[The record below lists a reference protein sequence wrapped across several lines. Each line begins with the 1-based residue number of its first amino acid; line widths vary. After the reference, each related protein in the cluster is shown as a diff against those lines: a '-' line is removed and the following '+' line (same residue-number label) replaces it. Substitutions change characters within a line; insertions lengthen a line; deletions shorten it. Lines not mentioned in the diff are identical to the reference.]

1 MCRPNFRVKLD
12 LCKFYNDVRRYC
24 WIFIDGTK
32 MCNVSHM
39 TEHIGKLLNI
49 KEPFHLLLNKTEYLP
64 PNEDIRI
71 VKENETILVSP
82 GSGLENEMEIS
93 TENTTQDISSFMK
106 EERNNSF
113 QNKQIQTNC
122 FSVNTTAVQ
131 TLSNEGA
138 YKSQSEFSGFSTTC
152 YGKGDSEASS
162 VVKSK
167 TTDTALME
175 DFNTENLYPK
185 RKRVRHRK
193 KKTKEVE
200 QSAPQENENKP
211 AKPRIIDSYPVSFGS
226 HIRFDNVDNKDVKE
240 NKVIRTDT
248 MNGCNV
254 KQISPSHE
262 LANLLSLGKSSTPL
276 TFSNTRVKEEP
287 KVDHMSDGEPQVK
300 ASSENRN
307 ESVAVNE
314 KAQNGKKDWL
324 DKDFL
329 KYPIL
334 TRKPEVLDVI
344 AFKMLKIGKDYTPQI
359 SDFIVGEVIFRNPL
373 NTVYT
378 FKVLKGLSEV
388 QIPVGKFTIMQDK
401 EERVMN
407 DTFVVNYAQMMESR
421 LISSGSPPVSMHSII
436 VVT

>member
-93 TENTTQDISSFMK
+93 TENTTQDMSSFMK

-113 QNKQIQTNC
+113 QHKEIQTNC

-138 YKSQSEFSGFSTTC
+138 YKSQSEFSGFSTAC

-162 VVKSK
+162 VIESK

-200 QSAPQENENKP
+200 QSTPQENENKP
-211 AKPRIIDSYPVSFGS
+211 AKPRIIDSCPVSFGK
-226 HIRFDNVDNKDVKE
+226 HIRFDNVDSKDVKE

-287 KVDHMSDGEPQVK
+287 KVEHMSDVEPQVN

-329 KYPIL
+329 KCPIL
-334 TRKPEVLDVI
+334 TRKPELLDVI
-344 AFKMLKIGKDYTPQI
+344 AFKMLKIGSDYTPQI

-388 QIPVGKFTIMQDK
+388 QIPLGKFTIIQDK

-421 LISSGSPPVSMHSII
+421 LISSGSPPVSMHSIK
-436 VVT
+436 